1 MMVKTL
7 RQRPQMKWIV
17 MDMTQMTFKDE
28 SFHIAFDKGALDALM
43 GEDTDAAGVAGG
55 KLLSEVQRVLANCDG
70 QYLCV
75 TLGQTHVLTKLL
87 SSFGLGW
94 SIAIDRV
101 PPSPDMAKSPL
112 QPLLVTITRIS
123 QPTSKQDT
131 QERQQEQ
138 QQDEV
143 DGQID
148 DVHSEDGHSS
158 DVVED
163 RQACTAVPSVHLSFG
178 AEAGVVNSEQL
189 ADVIKVVEQENR
201 LRASGSRTQPDK
213 PSLPDVKLATAQ
225 FDQLKPGRRCVVSLP
240 QSAARVSGRDMSSDG
255 NGEGNHSARFTAA
268 VLDVGAA
275 AAKQA
280 VRDCAVFI
288 VPQGREHEWLF
299 SSPEGQGQVAQGCS
313 AKRVVLVSL
322 NRGHTFGGMKAVQ
335 GELSPLVMDLA
346 PIASRRLEAA
356 IPFMTTQEGIGSRTV
371 LEEAESAL
379 TGRIS
384 IEDVTVQNDG
394 APDTVLRRMVFTSN
408 RNLVQSEA
416 VLRSST
422 ENGQTTEASPATEAS
437 ERSTDA
443 AVPGTSTN
451 GKLGKAKWKA
461 AKQKANSGSEGPSA
475 ATHGTQALSVDHSH
489 LACDYH
495 KGIIAGLS
503 LIQPHLVTLARI
515 AQQDSQQAS
524 QQSNGQPYQHDR
536 QSEKPQDVLGQ
547 SQEGPSSRPQAMV
560 VGLGGGGLPV
570 FLNKHCGMDVQ
581 SVELDPVVVDLARR
595 HFGFADSANLQ
606 VNLHFDE
613 LTALFLLFSCC
624 IVRHAVWCA
633 LRPSWMHFC
642 GARLPPA
649 CQKN

>member
-1 MMVKTL
+1 M
-7 RQRPQMKWIV
+7 
-17 MDMTQMTFKDE
+17 
-28 SFHIAFDKGALDALM
+28 
-43 GEDTDAAGVAGG
+43 
-55 KLLSEVQRVLANCDG
+55 
-70 QYLCV
+70 
-75 TLGQTHVLTKLL
+75 
-87 SSFGLGW
+87 
-94 SIAIDRV
+94 
-101 PPSPDMAKSPL
+101 
-112 QPLLVTITRIS
+112 
-123 QPTSKQDT
+123 
-131 QERQQEQ
+131 
-138 QQDEV
+138 
-143 DGQID
+143 
-148 DVHSEDGHSS
+148 
-158 DVVED
+158 
-163 RQACTAVPSVHLSFG
+163 
-178 AEAGVVNSEQL
+178 
-189 ADVIKVVEQENR
+189 
-201 LRASGSRTQPDK
+201 
-213 PSLPDVKLATAQ
+213 
-225 FDQLKPGRRCVVSLP
+225 
-240 QSAARVSGRDMSSDG
+240 
-255 NGEGNHSARFTAA
+255 
-268 VLDVGAA
+268 
-275 AAKQA
+275 
-280 VRDCAVFI
+280 
-288 VPQGREHEWLF
+288 
-299 SSPEGQGQVAQGCS
+299 
-313 AKRVVLVSL
+313 
-322 NRGHTFGGMKAVQ
+322 
-335 GELSPLVMDLA
+335 
-346 PIASRRLEAA
+346 
-356 IPFMTTQEGIGSRTV
+356 

-451 GKLGKAKWKA
+451 GKLGKAKGKA

-475 ATHGTQALSVDHSH
+475 ATHGTQALSVHHSH

-515 AQQDSQQAS
+515 AQQDSQQTS

-649 CQKN
+649 CQKLKHAVSAMCTTLLWLPENSNAACTRHGT